1 MENLNFSLSEIAN
14 WTKNNSEVTI
24 PALQR
29 GLVWKPSQVEL
40 LWDSILRGFPIG
52 SFLLSDITDEKDKGK
67 YYLMD
72 GQQRFNAIS
81 LGFNTVENARATLWI
96 DLDPPQ
102 VKNSTR
108 TFWIKATTYPHP
120 WGFKNDD
127 ECARLNTAEKRE
139 ALKTFGLKGNIYNN
153 EFSLNRTWP
162 IEAKA
167 PIPLYCLL
175 NAGTNDCNI
184 FLEESLENFRNSE
197 FVYKNIFAEKVSDKE
212 KEYIRKIYPAFK
224 MLKEYCVNCNHLS
237 KTVMEKETMT
247 ETNEQTTLEVLF
259 TRLNVGGT
267 TISRDDLN
275 YSAIKAYWPSIKE
288 KNDNL
293 AQKYMS
299 PSKLVMLA
307 FRLALTKEE
316 DDSFKAEL
324 SIKQIRAAANN
335 KLESD
340 PIEDL
345 YNKNKNLEH
354 VLTKVDE
361 WLGVNDK
368 SDMKTP
374 SLLRT
379 LIARNS
385 PDIYLLLM
393 YFAYKDLKN
402 GIDLRPEEIKALA
415 FCLHW
420 FANDKKGCVQEVF
433 SRCRSGI
440 NVMNIQIALSQLM
453 HDRKLLNIYTLEDVE
468 HFEHSI
474 KIEASE
480 KWQLGQ
486 GLPLPKHEFFNRVF
500 WYRPNGTAETKEM
513 LLYAQRQYL
522 NLHFSNYD
530 PARQDMWAESNRPW
544 DYDHIVAQDRIVRK
558 RETYREFDKIW
569 LNSIGNIAAISFE
582 ANRSKNNEPIFDE
595 YRNNEEALLY
605 DKQVEDL
612 PFEITENK
620 EKSNV
625 FAHITYKRFCKIYGI
640 TYDLIKDIVEKT
652 VLSEALQQ
660 RKDLFMKVKEQLPNS
675 VVCFASNLKDHLLEE
690 EREQDWTREWMGV
703 GFEVGDFFVCYE
715 WDAKYDENNDHKP
728 IDVEIGIRKIPETM
742 ITKEKLDKVAD
753 LSIDGYEKIT
763 NNDWW
768 YYWKDA
774 SDMMEV
780 DKIVEEMKNLK
791 RRLEKHRLVPN
802 PQFVS

>member
-1 MENLNFSLSEIAN
+1 MENLKYKLSEIAD
-14 WTKNNSEVTI
+14 WAKGNSLVTI

-52 SFLLSDITDEKDKGK
+52 SFLLSDITDDQDKGK

-81 LGFNTVENARATLWI
+81 LGFNTVENARAMLWL
-96 DLDPPQ
+96 DLNPSQ

-108 TFWIKATTYPHP
+108 SFWIKTTTIPHP

-127 ECARLNTAEKRE
+127 ECTRLITSEKRE
-139 ALKTFGLKGNIYNN
+139 ALDRFGLVGNIYNN
-153 EFSLNRTWP
+153 EFSLKSTWP
-162 IEAKA
+162 IEAGA

-175 NAGTNDCNI
+175 KAGTENCET
-184 FLEESLENFRNSE
+184 FLEESLDNFRKSD
-197 FVYKNIFAEKVSDKE
+197 FACKDLKISDQEKD
-212 KEYIRKIYPAFK
+212 YIRAIYPAFQRI
-224 MLKEYCVNCNHLS
+224 KEYQVNCNHLS
-237 KTVMEKETMT
+237 KAVIEKETMT

-259 TRLNVGGT
+259 TRLNTGGT
-267 TISRDDLN
+267 AISRDDLN
-275 YSAIKAYWPSIKE
+275 YSAIKAYWPSIK
-288 KNDNL
+288 KTNDDL
-293 AQKYMS
+293 SQKYMS

-307 FRLALTKEE
+307 FRLALTKDE
-316 DDSFKAEL
+316 DKGLKSEL
-324 SIKQIRAAANN
+324 SIKEIRNAAKNETGSKAIIDLYDG
-335 KLESD
+335 KLER
-340 PIEDL
+340 I
-345 YNKNKNLEH
+345 
-354 VLTKVDE
+354 LTKVDE

-393 YFAYKDLKN
+393 YFAYKDLQT
-402 GIDLRPEEIKALA
+402 GIDLKPEEIKALA

-420 FANDKKGCVQEVF
+420 FSNDKKGCVQEVF
-433 SRCRSGI
+433 SRCKNGI
-440 NVMNIQIALSQLM
+440 NVANIQTALSRLM
-453 HDRKLLNIYTLEDVE
+453 HDCKLLHIYALEDVK
-468 HFEHSI
+468 HFI

-486 GLPLPKHEFFNRVF
+486 SLPAPAHEFFNRVF
-500 WYRPNGTAETKEM
+500 WYWTTEAKEM

-522 NLHFSNYD
+522 NTHFSNYD
-530 PARQDMWAESNRPW
+530 PARQDMWAEYNRPW
-544 DYDHIVAQDRIVRK
+544 DYDHIVAQDRIAGK
-558 RETYREFDKIW
+558 REKYREFDKIW

-582 ANRSKNNEPIFDE
+582 ANRSKNNGLQFDE
-595 YRNNEEALLY
+595 YQSNEEALLY
-605 DKQVEDL
+605 DRRVETL
-612 PFEITENK
+612 PFEITRYQSE
-620 EKSNV
+620 SGD
-625 FAHITYKRFCKIYGI
+625 FANITYERFCNIYGV
-640 TYDLIKDIVEKT
+640 TYNMMK
-652 VLSEALQQ
+652 VLLENTILSNTLQQ
-660 RKDLFMKVKEQLPNS
+660 RKDLFMKIKEQFPDS
-675 VVCFASNLKDHLLEE
+675 VFCFAASDLKDHLLT
-690 EREQDWTREWMGV
+690 REQDWAREWIGV
-703 GFEVGDFFVCYE
+703 GFEISDYFVCCE
-715 WDAKYDENNDHKP
+715 WDARKNEGKP

-780 DKIVEEMKNLK
+780 DQIVEEMRFLESKLK
-791 RRLEKHRLVPN
+791 KHRLVPN
-802 PQFVS
+802 PQFFS

>member
-1 MENLNFSLSEIAN
+1 MENLKYKLSEIAD
-14 WTKNNSEVTI
+14 WAKGNSIVTI

-52 SFLLSDITDEKDKGK
+52 SFLLSDITDDQNKGK

-81 LGFNTVENARATLWI
+81 LGFNTIENARAMLWL
-96 DLDPPQ
+96 DLNPPQ

-108 TFWIKATTYPHP
+108 SFWIKTTTIPHP

-127 ECARLNTAEKRE
+127 ECTRLNTSEKRE
-139 ALKTFGLKGNIYNN
+139 ALDRFGLMGNIYNN
-153 EFSLNRTWP
+153 EFSLKRTWP
-162 IEAKA
+162 IEAGA

-175 NAGTNDCNI
+175 RAGTENCET
-184 FLEESLENFRNSE
+184 FLEESLDHFS
-197 FVYKNIFAEKVSDKE
+197 KSDFACKDLKISDQEKD
-212 KEYIRKIYPAFK
+212 YIRAIYPAFQRI
-224 MLKEYCVNCNHLS
+224 KEYQVNCNHLS
-237 KTVMEKETMT
+237 KAVIEKETMT

-259 TRLNVGGT
+259 TRLNTGGT
-267 TISRDDLN
+267 AISRDDLN
-275 YSAIKAYWPSIKE
+275 YSAIKAYWPSIK
-288 KNDNL
+288 KTNDDL
-293 AQKYMS
+293 SQKYMS

-307 FRLALTKEE
+307 FRLALTKDE
-316 DDSFKAEL
+316 DKGLKSEL
-324 SIKQIRAAANN
+324 SIKEIRNAAKNETGSKAIIDLYDG
-335 KLESD
+335 KLER
-340 PIEDL
+340 I
-345 YNKNKNLEH
+345 
-354 VLTKVDE
+354 LTKVDE

-393 YFAYKDLKN
+393 YFAYKDLQF
-402 GIDLRPEEIKALA
+402 GIDLKSDEIEALA

-420 FANDKKGCVQEVF
+420 FSNDKKGCVQEVF
-433 SRCRSGI
+433 SRCKNGI
-440 NVMNIQIALSQLM
+440 NAANIQTALSRLM
-453 HDRKLLNIYTLEDVE
+453 HDCKLLPIYTLEDVK
-468 HFEHSI
+468 HFI

-486 GLPLPKHEFFNRVF
+486 SLPAPAHEFFNRVF
-500 WYRPNGTAETKEM
+500 WYGTMEAKEM

-522 NLHFSNYD
+522 NTHFSNYD
-530 PARQDMWAESNRPW
+530 PARQDMWAEYNRPW
-544 DYDHIVAQDRIVRK
+544 DYDHIVAQDRIAGK
-558 RETYREFDKIW
+558 REKYREFDKIW
-569 LNSIGNIAAISFE
+569 LNSIGNVAAISFE
-582 ANRSKNNEPIFDE
+582 VNRSKNNGLQFDE
-595 YRNNEEALLY
+595 YQSNEDALLY
-605 DKQVEDL
+605 DRRVETL
-612 PFEITENK
+612 PFEITRYQSE
-620 EKSNV
+620 SGD
-625 FAHITYKRFCKIYGI
+625 FANITYERFCNIYGV
-640 TYDLIKDIVEKT
+640 TYNMMK
-652 VLSEALQQ
+652 VLLENTILSNTLQQ
-660 RKDLFMKVKEQLPNS
+660 RKDFLMKIKEQFPDS
-675 VVCFASNLKDHLLEE
+675 VFCFAASDLKDHPLT
-690 EREQDWTREWMGV
+690 REQDWAREWIGV
-703 GFEVGDFFVCYE
+703 GFEISDYFVCCE
-715 WDAKYDENNDHKP
+715 WDARKNEGKP

-742 ITKEKLDKVAD
+742 ITKEKLDKVSD

-780 DKIVEEMKNLK
+780 DQIVEEMKNLK
-791 RRLEKHRLVPN
+791 LELEKHRLVPN

>member
-1 MENLNFSLSEIAN
+1 MENLKYTLSEIAD
-14 WTKNNSEVTI
+14 WAKGNSLVTI

-52 SFLLSDITDEKDKGK
+52 SFLLSDITDDQNKGK

-81 LGFNTVENARATLWI
+81 LGFNTIENARAMLWL
-96 DLDPPQ
+96 DLNPPQ

-108 TFWIKATTYPHP
+108 SFWIKTTTIPHP

-127 ECARLNTAEKRE
+127 ECTRLNTSEKRE
-139 ALKTFGLKGNIYNN
+139 ALDRFGLMGNIYNN
-153 EFSLNRTWP
+153 EFSLKRTWP
-162 IEAKA
+162 IEAGA

-175 NAGTNDCNI
+175 RAGTENCET
-184 FLEESLENFRNSE
+184 FLEESLDHFS
-197 FVYKNIFAEKVSDKE
+197 KSDFACKDLKISDQEKD
-212 KEYIRKIYPAFK
+212 YIRAIYPAFQRI
-224 MLKEYCVNCNHLS
+224 KEYQVNCNHLS
-237 KTVMEKETMT
+237 KAVIEKETMT

-259 TRLNVGGT
+259 TRLNTGGT
-267 TISRDDLN
+267 AISRDDLN
-275 YSAIKAYWPSIKE
+275 YSAIKAYWPSIK
-288 KNDNL
+288 KTNDDL
-293 AQKYMS
+293 SQKYMS

-307 FRLALTKEE
+307 FRLALTKDE
-316 DDSFKAEL
+316 DKGLKSEL
-324 SIKQIRAAANN
+324 SIKEIRNAAKNETGSKAIIDLYDG
-335 KLESD
+335 KLER
-340 PIEDL
+340 I
-345 YNKNKNLEH
+345 
-354 VLTKVDE
+354 LTKVDE

-393 YFAYKDLKN
+393 YFAYKDLQT
-402 GIDLRPEEIKALA
+402 GIDLKSDEIEALA

-420 FANDKKGCVQEVF
+420 FSNDKKGCVQEVF
-433 SRCRSGI
+433 SRCKNGI
-440 NVMNIQIALSQLM
+440 NAANIQTALSRLM
-453 HDRKLLNIYTLEDVE
+453 HDCKLLPIYTLEDVK
-468 HFEHSI
+468 HFI

-486 GLPLPKHEFFNRVF
+486 SLPAPAHEFFNRVF
-500 WYRPNGTAETKEM
+500 WYGTMEAKEM

-522 NLHFSNYD
+522 NTHFSNYD
-530 PARQDMWAESNRPW
+530 PARQDMWAEYNRPW
-544 DYDHIVAQDRIVRK
+544 DYDHIVAQDRIAGK
-558 RETYREFDKIW
+558 REKYREFDKIW
-569 LNSIGNIAAISFE
+569 LNSIGNVAAISFE
-582 ANRSKNNEPIFDE
+582 VNRSKNNGLQFDE
-595 YRNNEEALLY
+595 YQSNEDALLY
-605 DKQVEDL
+605 DRRVETL
-612 PFEITENK
+612 PFEITRYQSE
-620 EKSNV
+620 SGD
-625 FAHITYKRFCKIYGI
+625 FANITYERFCNIYGV
-640 TYDLIKDIVEKT
+640 TYNMMK
-652 VLSEALQQ
+652 VLLENTILSNTLQQ
-660 RKDLFMKVKEQLPNS
+660 RKDFLMKIKEQFPDS
-675 VVCFASNLKDHLLEE
+675 VFCFAASDLKDHPLT
-690 EREQDWTREWMGV
+690 REQDWAREWIGV
-703 GFEVGDFFVCYE
+703 GFEISDYFVCCE
-715 WDAKYDENNDHKP
+715 WDARKNEGKP

-742 ITKEKLDKVAD
+742 ITKEKLDKVSD

-780 DKIVEEMKNLK
+780 DQIVEEMKNLK
-791 RRLEKHRLVPN
+791 LELEKHRLVPN

>member
-1 MENLNFSLSEIAN
+1 MENLKYTLSEIAD
-14 WTKNNSEVTI
+14 WAKGNSLVTI

-52 SFLLSDITDEKDKGK
+52 SFLLSDITDDQNKRK

-81 LGFNTVENARATLWI
+81 LGFNTVKNARAMLWL
-96 DLDPPQ
+96 DLNPPQ

-108 TFWIKATTYPHP
+108 SFWIKTTTIPHP

-127 ECARLNTAEKRE
+127 ECTRLNTSEKRE
-139 ALKTFGLKGNIYNN
+139 ALDRFGLMGNIYNN
-153 EFSLNRTWP
+153 EFSLKRTWP
-162 IEAKA
+162 VEAGA

-175 NAGTNDCNI
+175 KAGTENCET
-184 FLEESLENFRNSE
+184 FLEESLDNFRKSD
-197 FVYKNIFAEKVSDKE
+197 FACKDLKISDQEKD
-212 KEYIRKIYPAFK
+212 YIRAIYPAFQRI
-224 MLKEYCVNCNHLS
+224 KEYQVNCNHLS
-237 KTVMEKETMT
+237 KAVIEKETMT

-259 TRLNVGGT
+259 TRLNTGGT
-267 TISRDDLN
+267 AISRDDLN

-288 KNDNL
+288 INDRL
-293 AQKYMS
+293 AQHYMS

-307 FRLALTKEE
+307 FRLALTRDE
-316 DDSFKAEL
+316 DESLKSEL
-324 SIKQIRAAANN
+324 SIKKIRSAANN
-335 KLESD
+335 ETESKA
-340 PIEDL
+340 IKDL
-345 YNKNKNLEH
+345 YDGKLGK

-393 YFAYKDLKN
+393 YFAYKDLQT
-402 GIDLRPEEIKALA
+402 GIDLKSDEIKALA

-420 FANDKKGCVQEVF
+420 FSNDKKGCVQEVF
-433 SRCRSGI
+433 SRCKNGI
-440 NVMNIQIALSQLM
+440 NVANIQTALSRLM
-453 HDRKLLNIYTLEDVE
+453 HDCKLLHIYTLEDVK
-468 HFEHSI
+468 HFI

-486 GLPLPKHEFFNRVF
+486 SLPAPAHEFFNRVF
-500 WYRPNGTAETKEM
+500 WYGAMEAKEM

-522 NLHFSNYD
+522 NTYFSNYD
-530 PARQDMWAESNRPW
+530 PARQDMWAEYNRPW
-544 DYDHIVAQDRIVRK
+544 DYDHIVAQDRIAGK
-558 RETYREFDKIW
+558 REKYREFDKIW

-582 ANRSKNNEPIFDE
+582 ANRSKNNGLQFDE
-595 YRNNEEALLY
+595 YQSNEDALLY
-605 DKQVEDL
+605 DSRVEAL
-612 PFEITENK
+612 PFEITRYQSE
-620 EKSNV
+620 SGD
-625 FAHITYKRFCKIYGI
+625 FANITYERFCNIYGV
-640 TYDLIKDIVEKT
+640 TYNMMK
-652 VLSEALQQ
+652 VLLEYTILSNTLQQ
-660 RKDLFMKVKEQLPNS
+660 RKDLFMKIKEQFPDS
-675 VVCFASNLKDHLLEE
+675 VFCFAASDLKDHLLT
-690 EREQDWTREWMGV
+690 REQDWAREWIGV
-703 GFEVGDFFVCYE
+703 GFEISDYFVCCE
-715 WDAKYDENNDHKP
+715 WDARKNEGKP

-780 DKIVEEMKNLK
+780 DQIVEEMKNLK
-791 RRLEKHRLVPN
+791 LKLEKHRLVPN
-802 PQFVS
+802 PQFFLN

>member
-1 MENLNFSLSEIAN
+1 MENLKYTLSEIAD
-14 WTKNNSEVTI
+14 WAKGNSLVTI

-52 SFLLSDITDEKDKGK
+52 SFLLSDITDDQDKGK

-81 LGFNTVENARATLWI
+81 LGFNTVENAMAMLWL
-96 DLDPPQ
+96 DLNPPQ

-108 TFWIKATTYPHP
+108 SFWIKTTTIPHP

-127 ECARLNTAEKRE
+127 ECTRLNTSEKRE
-139 ALKTFGLKGNIYNN
+139 ALGRFGLMGNIYNN
-153 EFSLNRTWP
+153 EFSLKRTWP
-162 IEAKA
+162 VEAGA

-175 NAGTNDCNI
+175 KAGTENCET
-184 FLEESLENFRNSE
+184 FLEESLDHFS
-197 FVYKNIFAEKVSDKE
+197 KSDFACKDLKISDQEKD
-212 KEYIRKIYPAFK
+212 YIRAIYPAFQRI
-224 MLKEYCVNCNHLS
+224 KEYQVNCNHLS
-237 KTVMEKETMT
+237 KAVIEKETMT

-259 TRLNVGGT
+259 TRLNTGGT
-267 TISRDDLN
+267 AISRDDLN
-275 YSAIKAYWPSIKE
+275 YSAIKAYWPSIK
-288 KNDNL
+288 KTNDDL
-293 AQKYMS
+293 SQKYMS

-307 FRLALTKEE
+307 FRLALTRDE
-316 DDSFKAEL
+316 DESLKSEL
-324 SIKQIRAAANN
+324 SIKKIRSAANN
-335 KLESD
+335 ETESKA
-340 PIEDL
+340 IKDL
-345 YNKNKNLEH
+345 YDGKLGK

-393 YFAYKDLKN
+393 YFAYKDLQT
-402 GIDLRPEEIKALA
+402 GIDLKPEEIKALA

-420 FANDKKGCVQEVF
+420 FSNDKKGCVQEVF
-433 SRCRSGI
+433 SRCKNGI
-440 NVMNIQIALSQLM
+440 NVANIQTALSRLM
-453 HDRKLLNIYTLEDVE
+453 HDCKLLHIYTLEDVK
-468 HFEHSI
+468 HFI

-486 GLPLPKHEFFNRVF
+486 SLPAPAHEFFNRVF
-500 WYRPNGTAETKEM
+500 WYWTTEAKEM

-522 NLHFSNYD
+522 NTHFSNYD
-530 PARQDMWAESNRPW
+530 PARQDMWAEYNRPW
-544 DYDHIVAQDRIVRK
+544 DYDHIVAQDRIAGK
-558 RETYREFDKIW
+558 REKYREFDKIW

-582 ANRSKNNEPIFDE
+582 ANRSKNNGLQFDE
-595 YRNNEEALLY
+595 YQSNEEVLLY
-605 DKQVEDL
+605 DRRVEAL
-612 PFEITENK
+612 PFEITRYQSE
-620 EKSNV
+620 SGD
-625 FAHITYKRFCKIYGI
+625 FANITYERFCNIYGV
-640 TYDLIKDIVEKT
+640 TYNTMK
-652 VLSEALQQ
+652 VLLENTILSNTLQQ
-660 RKDLFMKVKEQLPNS
+660 RKDLFMKIREQFPDS
-675 VVCFASNLKDHLLEE
+675 VFCFAASDLKDHLLT
-690 EREQDWTREWMGV
+690 REQDWAREWIGV
-703 GFEVGDFFVCYE
+703 GFEISDYFVCCE
-715 WDAKYDENNDHKP
+715 WDARKNEGKP

-780 DKIVEEMKNLK
+780 DQIVEEMKNLK
-791 RRLEKHRLVPN
+791 LELENHRLVPN
-802 PQFVS
+802 PQFFS

>member
-1 MENLNFSLSEIAN
+1 MQHQHHNDMENLKYKLSEIAD
-14 WTKNNSEVTI
+14 WAKGNSLVTI

-52 SFLLSDITDEKDKGK
+52 SFLLSDITDDQDKGK

-81 LGFNTVENARATLWI
+81 LGFNTVENARAMLWL
-96 DLDPPQ
+96 DLNPSQ

-108 TFWIKATTYPHP
+108 SFWIKTTTIPHP

-127 ECARLNTAEKRE
+127 ECTRLITSEKRE
-139 ALKTFGLKGNIYNN
+139 ALDRFGLVGNIYNN
-153 EFSLNRTWP
+153 EFSLKSTWP
-162 IEAKA
+162 IEAGA

-175 NAGTNDCNI
+175 KAGTENCET
-184 FLEESLENFRNSE
+184 FLEESLDNFRKSD
-197 FVYKNIFAEKVSDKE
+197 FACKDLKISDQEKD
-212 KEYIRKIYPAFK
+212 YIRAIYPAFQRI
-224 MLKEYCVNCNHLS
+224 KEYQVNCNHLS
-237 KTVMEKETMT
+237 KAVIEKETMT

-259 TRLNVGGT
+259 TRLNTGGT
-267 TISRDDLN
+267 AISRDDLN
-275 YSAIKAYWPSIKE
+275 YSAIKAYWPSIK
-288 KNDNL
+288 KTNDDL
-293 AQKYMS
+293 SQKYMS

-307 FRLALTKEE
+307 FRLALTKDE
-316 DDSFKAEL
+316 DKGLKSEL
-324 SIKQIRAAANN
+324 SIKEIRNAAKNETGSKAIIDLYDG
-335 KLESD
+335 KLER
-340 PIEDL
+340 I
-345 YNKNKNLEH
+345 
-354 VLTKVDE
+354 LTKVDE

-393 YFAYKDLKN
+393 YFAYKDLQT
-402 GIDLRPEEIKALA
+402 GIDLKPEEIKALA

-420 FANDKKGCVQEVF
+420 FSNDKKGCVQEVF
-433 SRCRSGI
+433 SRCKNGI
-440 NVMNIQIALSQLM
+440 NVANIQTALSRLM
-453 HDRKLLNIYTLEDVE
+453 HDCKLLHIYALEDVK
-468 HFEHSI
+468 HFI

-486 GLPLPKHEFFNRVF
+486 SLPAPAHEFFNRVF
-500 WYRPNGTAETKEM
+500 WYWTTEAKEM

-522 NLHFSNYD
+522 NTHFSNYD
-530 PARQDMWAESNRPW
+530 PARQDMWAEYNRPW
-544 DYDHIVAQDRIVRK
+544 DYDHIVAQDRIAGK
-558 RETYREFDKIW
+558 REKYREFDKIW

-582 ANRSKNNEPIFDE
+582 ANRSKNNGLQFDE
-595 YRNNEEALLY
+595 YQSNEEALLY
-605 DKQVEDL
+605 DRRVETL
-612 PFEITENK
+612 PFEITRYQSE
-620 EKSNV
+620 SGD
-625 FAHITYKRFCKIYGI
+625 FANITYERFCNIYGV
-640 TYDLIKDIVEKT
+640 TYNMMK
-652 VLSEALQQ
+652 VLLENTILSNTLQQ
-660 RKDLFMKVKEQLPNS
+660 RKDLFMKIKEQFPDS
-675 VVCFASNLKDHLLEE
+675 VFCFAASDLKDHLLT
-690 EREQDWTREWMGV
+690 REQDWAREWIGV
-703 GFEVGDFFVCYE
+703 GFEISDYFVCCE
-715 WDAKYDENNDHKP
+715 WDARKNEGKP

-780 DKIVEEMKNLK
+780 DQIVEEMRFLESKLK
-791 RRLEKHRLVPN
+791 KHRLVPN
-802 PQFVS
+802 PQFFS